1 MQTVSELPAVLM
13 FIKMGTAVLM
23 VVVLSVLAEA
33 VSPKFAGIL
42 SGYPLGAAIS
52 LFFMGFEIGPE
63 FAAQSALYTM
73 LGLVATLVFAH
84 GYYRSSALADRLG
97 KGSTIV
103 MASVVGVC
111 GYFLAA
117 WGLHL
122 LQVSLTLS
130 LLLSI
135 GAILLCMYLFR
146 NIEDVKIEEK
156 VRPTVRLILLRA
168 LFAAC
173 AIVLITSTA
182 RVVGPGWAGLFA
194 AFPMTT
200 LPLVVI
206 IHYTY
211 DASRVHAVLKSFPKG
226 LGSLVV
232 YTLAVFMF
240 YPLYGIYLGTLTA
253 YGFATLYL
261 VLIQSFWGLIVRP
274 WRGSEYR
281 ISNKEPVNVKGGRRP

>member
-1 MQTVSELPAVLM
+1 MTAIFEDRVGMQALNELPALLM
-13 FIKMGTAVLM
+13 VVKMGTAVLM
-23 VVVLSVLAEA
+23 VVLLSVLAEA
-33 VSPKFAGIL
+33 VSPRFAGIL

-84 GYYRSSALADRLG
+84 GYYRCSVLAGGLS
-97 KGSTIV
+97 KTSTILL
-103 MASVVGVC
+103 ASVVGVS

-122 LQVSLTLS
+122 LRVSLTLS
-130 LLLSI
+130 LLLPI
-135 GAILLCMYLFR
+135 VAIFLFVYLFR

-156 VRPTVRLILLRA
+156 VRPTGRLLLFRA

-173 AIVLITSTA
+173 AIILITSTA

-232 YTLAVFMF
+232 YTLAVFIF

-261 VLIQSFWGLIVRP
+261 VLIQSFWG
-274 WRGSEYR
+274 
-281 ISNKEPVNVKGGRRP
+281 